1 MKTDIEKQFLK
12 AYKFGGVVNDCIEVL
27 RYRFNLGYMPNAYN
41 NLSDLMKKHYDEIL
55 PNRIKV
61 ITEAFDESI
70 ITSYDSDLLNEIS
83 DNLLEYKTKQEKE
96 RYILTLI
103 VPFNELSDLI
113 YPKLAVKKRM
123 LGMFDEQYERV
134 EMISE
139 RFKEIMRNPKDEIEK
154 TLSRFNKLKFMFA
167 DRLDALCLIHNIDFL
182 DLQHKAGTYLILK
195 RNIGNLSIY
204 IGSLELTNYYIDKLP
219 KKEEKQP
226 PQLTKDLK
234 TDVQKNPPP
243 PKELTQEKIEKLKE
257 HFKPEFK
264 FTGGNDNYFDKC
276 LMPDLKGI
284 IKCNNSI
291 TYARVASIIY
301 DSKYFI
307 KDIKTQRIQFK
318 EWLNEFYD
326 IMGIEKKVE
335 YKQCQLRKA
344 KEFNK
349 LKNLFKYVDY

>member
-55 PNRIKV
+55 PNRIKE

-154 TLSRFNKLKFMFA
+154 TLSRFNKLKFMF
-167 DRLDALCLIHNIDFL
+167 D
-182 DLQHKAGTYLILK
+182 T
-195 RNIGNLSIY
+195 
-204 IGSLELTNYYIDKLP
+204 
-219 KKEEKQP
+219 
-226 PQLTKDLK
+226 
-234 TDVQKNPPP
+234 
-243 PKELTQEKIEKLKE
+243 
-257 HFKPEFK
+257 
-264 FTGGNDNYFDKC
+264 
-276 LMPDLKGI
+276 
-284 IKCNNSI
+284 
-291 TYARVASIIY
+291 
-301 DSKYFI
+301 
-307 KDIKTQRIQFK
+307 
-318 EWLNEFYD
+318 
-326 IMGIEKKVE
+326 
-335 YKQCQLRKA
+335 
-344 KEFNK
+344 
-349 LKNLFKYVDY
+349 

>member
-12 AYKFGGVVNDCIEVL
+12 AYKFGGVVHDCIEVL

-41 NLSDLMKKHYDEIL
+41 NLIDLMKKHYDEIL

-243 PKELTQEKIEKLKE
+243 PKELTPEQIENLKKYFISQFKGIGNNTNDFEKL
-257 HFKPEFK
+257 
-264 FTGGNDNYFDKC
+264 
-276 LMPDLKGI
+276 LIPDLNNI
-284 IKCNNSI
+284 IKRQKAKECAMI
-291 TYARVASIIY
+291 AAIIY
-301 DSKYFI
+301 DCRYF
-307 KDIKTQRIQFK
+307 KSTNKPTFNNWR
-318 EWLNEFYD
+318 NEFYN
-326 IMGIEKKVE
+326 IMGIKTHTIYKKSVLEKENKYNE
-335 YKQCQLRKA
+335 LRK
-344 KEFNK
+344 KFNY
-349 LKNLFKYVDY
+349 LNI